1 MDPLEASRLVTDEY
15 SAKIL
20 VATFKRPRSA
30 IDLSREYGIPIA
42 ACYRRIHAL
51 EKAGLVRCTERAL
64 TQKGK
69 RISMYM
75 SQLKNAY
82 IFFENGRL
90 RVRFQLATG
99 VTRDFGG
106 DWKAVEVE
114 EPTTTPY
121 LYPLLHNP
129 QAGRVP
135 LDLPHLFPA
144 HPSSTTQRA
153 SRAPPGLPPLSFPP
167 SGQGHRRRSHRPD
180 R

>member
-20 VATFKRPRSA
+20 VATFKKPKSA

-42 ACYRRIHAL
+42 ACYRRIHSL
-51 EKAGLVRCTERAL
+51 ERAGLIRCTERAL

-69 RISMYM
+69 RISLYM

-99 VTRDFGG
+99 ITKDFGG
-106 DWKAVEVE
+106 DWRADDVVRKVVATIAVERAK
-114 EPTTTPY
+114 
-121 LYPLLHNP
+121 
-129 QAGRVP
+129 QALENTKDWKRYMEAEGGIVILPSNVTQLGRRDP
-135 LDLPHLFPA
+135 KK
-144 HPSSTTQRA
+144 
-153 SRAPPGLPPLSFPP
+153 
-167 SGQGHRRRSHRPD
+167 
-180 R
+180 

>member
-20 VATFKRPRSA
+20 VATFRKPRSA

-69 RISMYM
+69 RISLYI
-75 SQLKNAY
+75 SQLRNAY
-82 IFFENGRL
+82 IFFENGKL

-99 VTRDFGG
+99 VMQDFGG
-106 DWKAVEVE
+106 DWKAVEVT
-114 EPTTTPY
+114 EPTHQDY
-121 LYPLLHNP
+121 L
-129 QAGRVP
+129 
-135 LDLPHLFPA
+135 
-144 HPSSTTQRA
+144 
-153 SRAPPGLPPLSFPP
+153 
-167 SGQGHRRRSHRPD
+167 
-180 R
+180 

>member
-1 MDPLEASRLVTDEY
+1 MRIIVSPRLYTVDRLDSSTEEEANTDPLEASRLVTDEY

-20 VATFKRPRSA
+20 VATFKKAKSA

-51 EKAGLVRCTERAL
+51 ERAGLIRCTERAL

-69 RISMYM
+69 RISLYM

-99 VTRDFGG
+99 ITKDFGG
-106 DWKAVEVE
+106 DWRAVDVVE
-114 EPTTTPY
+114 PILPT
-121 LYPLLHNP
+121 L
-129 QAGRVP
+129 
-135 LDLPHLFPA
+135 
-144 HPSSTTQRA
+144 
-153 SRAPPGLPPLSFPP
+153 
-167 SGQGHRRRSHRPD
+167 
-180 R
+180 

>member
-42 ACYRRIHAL
+42 ACYRRIHSL

-69 RISMYM
+69 RISLYM

-90 RVRFQLATG
+90 RVRFQLSTG

-106 DWKAVEVE
+106 DWKAIEVE
-114 EPTTTPY
+114 ESPT
-121 LYPLLHNP
+121 
-129 QAGRVP
+129 
-135 LDLPHLFPA
+135 
-144 HPSSTTQRA
+144 PSQ
-153 SRAPPGLPPLSFPP
+153 
-167 SGQGHRRRSHRPD
+167 
-180 R
+180 

>member
-1 MDPLEASRLVTDEY
+1 MDLMDPLEASRLVTDEY

-69 RISMYM
+69 RISLYM

-82 IFFENGRL
+82 IFFENGKL

-99 VTRDFGG
+99 VMRDFGG

-114 EPTTTPY
+114 EP
-121 LYPLLHNP
+121 
-129 QAGRVP
+129 
-135 LDLPHLFPA
+135 PHQDFL
-144 HPSSTTQRA
+144 
-153 SRAPPGLPPLSFPP
+153 
-167 SGQGHRRRSHRPD
+167 
-180 R
+180 

>member
-20 VATFKRPRSA
+20 VATFKKAKSA

-51 EKAGLVRCTERAL
+51 ERAGLIRCTERAL

-69 RISMYM
+69 RISLYM

-99 VTRDFGG
+99 ITKDFGG
-106 DWKAVEVE
+106 ERKVVATIAVERAKQAQKNTTDWKRYMEAEGGIVILPSNV
-114 EPTTTPY
+114 TQ
-121 LYPLLHNP
+121 L
-129 QAGRVP
+129 GRKDSKP
-135 LDLPHLFPA
+135 
-144 HPSSTTQRA
+144 
-153 SRAPPGLPPLSFPP
+153 
-167 SGQGHRRRSHRPD
+167 
-180 R
+180 

>member
-1 MDPLEASRLVTDEY
+1 MDLMDPLEASRLVTDEY

-69 RISMYM
+69 RISLYM

-82 IFFENGRL
+82 IFFENGKL

-106 DWKAVEVE
+106 DWKAVEIE
-114 EPTTTPY
+114 EPANQDF
-121 LYPLLHNP
+121 L
-129 QAGRVP
+129 
-135 LDLPHLFPA
+135 
-144 HPSSTTQRA
+144 
-153 SRAPPGLPPLSFPP
+153 
-167 SGQGHRRRSHRPD
+167 
-180 R
+180 

>member
-20 VATFKRPRSA
+20 VATFKKAKSA

-51 EKAGLVRCTERAL
+51 ERARLIRCTERAL

-69 RISMYM
+69 RISLYM

-82 IFFENGRL
+82 IFFEHGRL
-90 RVRFQLATG
+90 LIRLQLSTAITND
-99 VTRDFGG
+99 VGG
-106 DWKAVEVE
+106 DTNAVDVI
-114 EPTTTPY
+114 EPAFQTPS
-121 LYPLLHNP
+121 LAQYPLLHNP
-129 QAGRVP
+129 Q
-135 LDLPHLFPA
+135 
-144 HPSSTTQRA
+144 
-153 SRAPPGLPPLSFPP
+153 PGP
-167 SGQGHRRRSHRPD
+167 RPV